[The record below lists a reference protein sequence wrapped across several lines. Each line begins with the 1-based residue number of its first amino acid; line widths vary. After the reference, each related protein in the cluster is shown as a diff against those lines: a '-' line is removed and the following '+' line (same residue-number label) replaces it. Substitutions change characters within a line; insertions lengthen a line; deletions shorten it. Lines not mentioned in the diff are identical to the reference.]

1 MAGAEAM
8 VTKLGTLYGVGV
20 GPGDPE
26 LMTVK
31 AARLIAAAPVIA
43 YLAANGK
50 DSTARDIARPFL
62 PAGCIH
68 LVIDMPMRVE
78 REPGEKAYD
87 AGATAIAEHLE
98 AGRDVVMLCEGD
110 PFFYGSFMYVFAR
123 LQPRYPCRI
132 VPGVTSIT
140 AAAAS
145 LRRPLSA
152 RNEVVKVL
160 PATLP
165 EDRLREELLGAE
177 SAAIIKVGR
186 HLPKI
191 RNILGMLDLSAR
203 AHVIIKATHEDEV
216 IIPLLNITED
226 TLPYFSTILV
236 YTGAE
241 AW

>member
-1 MAGAEAM
+1 MADKKAM
-8 VTKLGTLYGVGV
+8 VKHGTLFGVGV
-20 GPGDPE
+20 GPGDSE

-31 AARLIAAAPVIA
+31 AWRLISMAPVVA

-50 DSTARDIARPFL
+50 ESTASDIARPFI
-62 PAGCIH
+62 PDDCEH
-68 LVIDMPMRVE
+68 LVIDMPMRTE

-87 AGATAIAEHLE
+87 FGAAAIAVHLK

-110 PFFYGSFMYVFAR
+110 PFFYGSFMYIFAR
-123 LQPRYPCRI
+123 LAKTYPTVV

-140 AAAAS
+140 ASAAAMG
-145 LRRPLSA
+145 RPLSA
-152 RNEVVKVL
+152 RNEVVKIL

-165 EDRLREELLGAE
+165 EDRLREELLTAE

-191 RNILGMLDLSAR
+191 RNILGALDLTSR
-203 AHVIIKATHEDEV
+203 ANVIIKATHEDER
-216 IIPLLNITED
+216 IEPLTDVTND

-236 YTGAE
+236 YTGGE
-241 AW
+241 PW

>member
-1 MAGAEAM
+1 M
-8 VTKLGTLYGVGV
+8 VKRGVLYGVGV

-31 AARLIAAAPVIA
+31 AWRLISTAPVVA

-50 DSTARDIARPFL
+50 ESTARDIASPFI
-62 PAGCIH
+62 PDEAEH
-68 LVIDMPMRVE
+68 LVIDMPMRAE

-87 AGATAIAEHLE
+87 FGAAAIAVHLK
-98 AGRDVVMLCEGD
+98 AGRDVVFLCEGD
-110 PFFYGSFMYVFAR
+110 PFFYGSFMYLFAR
-123 LQPRYPCRI
+123 LAKEFQSMV

-140 AAAAS
+140 AAAAA
-145 LRRPLSA
+145 LGRPLSA

-165 EDRLREELLGAE
+165 EDRLRDELLTCE

-186 HLPKI
+186 HLTKV
-191 RNILGMLDLSAR
+191 RNILGALDLATR
-203 AHVIIKATHEDEV
+203 AHVIVKATHVDQRV
-216 IIPLLNITED
+216 APLLEVKED
-226 TLPYFSTILV
+226 VLPYFSTILV
-236 YTGAE
+236 YTGSE